1 MSNPI
6 DDHVGVQV
14 RRLRRSKDVTQ
25 TQLAEAIDVSFQQ
38 MQKYEKGTNR
48 ISASRLYMI
57 ARTLG
62 APVGY
67 FFEGLEGE
75 VRAPAPGRQL
85 SFRFDS
91 EGEEADA

>member
-6 DDHVGVQV
+6 DNHVGVQV

-57 ARTLG
+57 ARALDT
-62 APVGY
+62 PVGY
-67 FFEGLEGE
+67 FFEGLERE
-75 VRAPAPGRQL
+75 EPKPAPGRQL